1 MGIFYSTMH
10 SIYFFNIFNA
20 KYLGNKRVQEVRLN
34 GMRRIAIAIC
44 ILGVFLASVSGSGQD
59 AIFAIVVTFI
69 LAWIVDGFGSK

>member
-1 MGIFYSTMH
+1 
-10 SIYFFNIFNA
+10 
-20 KYLGNKRVQEVRLN
+20 VRLN

-44 ILGVFLASVSGSGQD
+44 ILGVFLASISGSGQD